1 MIEVSFQGETH
12 HCFANNP
19 QSDAGSDTQDTNTM
33 TSAAAASR
41 QQNGGSTQ
49 QWENVPVCSLERP
62 NAHKYTNTFNTD
74 VEASAQI
81 LYMKENAYQ
90 TYSGSEDK
98 NSCMHNISLLSQGFW
113 SVNAVMI

>member
-41 QQNGGSTQ
+41 QQNGGSTR

-62 NAHKYTNTFNTD
+62 SAHKYTNTLNTD

-81 LYMKENAYQ
+81 LYNKKLHIKLTAA
-90 TYSGSEDK
+90 SEDK
-98 NSCMHNISLLSQGFW
+98 NSCMHNISLLSHGF
-113 SVNAVMI
+113 

>member
-41 QQNGGSTQ
+41 QQNAGSTQ

-81 LYMKENAYQ
+81 LYNKKLHIRLTAAAEIKTHARYF
-90 TYSGSEDK
+90 TPES
-98 NSCMHNISLLSQGFW
+98 
-113 SVNAVMI
+113 